1 MVLALLHVGLA
12 TMTTAGN
19 VLYAVSYLPKPIV
32 FFTPVLGL
40 QVELPDDAIQA
51 LLAEEATAYCAEEL
65 VRERQTW
72 SGHEPALQLL
82 CLPSSERLPSYGER
96 PEYLSPKHCRLCLQ
110 EVEDDDMQQHLQACH
125 DGISISAYRHRVLRS
140 SLTEW
145 PQPVFPQLLRTRVAA
160 FKMEMSDANYKLVVC
175 ACCALEKRRFEVT
188 RVSIPPPSASEA
200 PAWLG
205 YSTHDWL
212 R

>member
-1 MVLALLHVGLA
+1 
-12 TMTTAGN
+12 
-19 VLYAVSYLPKPIV
+19 
-32 FFTPVLGL
+32 
-40 QVELPDDAIQA
+40 
-51 LLAEEATAYCAEEL
+51 
-65 VRERQTW
+65 
-72 SGHEPALQLL
+72 
-82 CLPSSERLPSYGER
+82 
-96 PEYLSPKHCRLCLQ
+96 
-110 EVEDDDMQQHLQACH
+110 MQQHLQACH

-145 PQPVFPQLLRTRVAA
+145 PQPVSPQLLRSRLAA

-205 YSTHDWL
+205 YSTQDWL
-212 R
+212 RHAEDWYAAMHRLFGIDRYLDGVFGADEHIRQARAVVQMLENGEDVNNDFASVEEATAWLRRVEQWCENLRKALTLDSVPSPA